1 MKIML
6 VTDSKSVGKR
16 VINILKK
23 MYPENVYF
31 LDYTKNIIN
40 IKYPSYDMR
49 KHDGFYYI
57 NGKKIEDEFT
67 QVHLK
72 NIDIPENYIYK
83 KSNENSDITLN
94 QLEDIDEVISICEIS
109 DEGVV
114 RFAKY
119 IEDHNLIMDKCKYYT
134 IYAIDG
140 DDNIIGDVNH
150 LKSFS
155 ELFANYKEKGFQ
167 CQGSENSNLAYLFYH
182 IVPERLGYTHAIP
195 IKEIP
200 KLLSQKYDIP
210 IEILR
215 DSDKWTANLY
225 KELEDK
231 MEADELFYENTDEY
245 YENERS

>member
-72 NIDIPENYIYK
+72 NVDIPENYIYIK
-83 KSNENSDITLN
+83 KVMKI
-94 QLEDIDEVISICEIS
+94 QIS
-109 DEGVV
+109 
-114 RFAKY
+114 
-119 IEDHNLIMDKCKYYT
+119 L
-134 IYAIDG
+134 
-140 DDNIIGDVNH
+140 
-150 LKSFS
+150 
-155 ELFANYKEKGFQ
+155 
-167 CQGSENSNLAYLFYH
+167 
-182 IVPERLGYTHAIP
+182 
-195 IKEIP
+195 
-200 KLLSQKYDIP
+200 
-210 IEILR
+210 
-215 DSDKWTANLY
+215 
-225 KELEDK
+225 
-231 MEADELFYENTDEY
+231 
-245 YENERS
+245 

>member
-72 NIDIPENYIYK
+72 NVDIPENYIYIYIYK
-83 KSNENSDITLN
+83 K
-94 QLEDIDEVISICEIS
+94 
-109 DEGVV
+109 
-114 RFAKY
+114 
-119 IEDHNLIMDKCKYYT
+119 
-134 IYAIDG
+134 
-140 DDNIIGDVNH
+140 
-150 LKSFS
+150 
-155 ELFANYKEKGFQ
+155 
-167 CQGSENSNLAYLFYH
+167 
-182 IVPERLGYTHAIP
+182 
-195 IKEIP
+195 
-200 KLLSQKYDIP
+200 
-210 IEILR
+210 
-215 DSDKWTANLY
+215 
-225 KELEDK
+225 
-231 MEADELFYENTDEY
+231 
-245 YENERS
+245 

>member
-72 NIDIPENYIYK
+72 NVDIPENYIYK

-94 QLEDIDEVISICEIS
+94 QLEDIQGLVCI
-109 DEGVV
+109 G
-114 RFAKY
+114 KY
-119 IEDHNLIMDKCKYYT
+119 SQEDIET
-134 IYAIDG
+134 
-140 DDNIIGDVNH
+140 
-150 LKSFS
+150 
-155 ELFANYKEKGFQ
+155 YKK
-167 CQGSENSNLAYLFYH
+167 
-182 IVPERLGYTHAIP
+182 
-195 IKEIP
+195 
-200 KLLSQKYDIP
+200 
-210 IEILR
+210 ILQL
-215 DSDKWTANLY
+215 WH
-225 KELEDK
+225 
-231 MEADELFYENTDEY
+231 
-245 YENERS
+245 